1 MLTVLSYFAV
11 FVVGFLFGLGVMSI
25 LPVVKITDL
34 RFNPSQVQFT
44 QDKRNTLNKSNSHTI
59 I

>member
-25 LPVVKITDL
+25 LAASKVADL
-34 RFNPSQVQFT
+34 ESEIMVLRE
-44 QDKRNTLNKSNSHTI
+44 KLRRR
-59 I
+59 